1 MAGRTRLLMLPVRMR
16 KFLFHDCRT
25 QHLIK
30 HVIHFL
36 IYPVGLDAGK
46 VYLGGTDRRMTQALA
61 DQFDRLAGL
70 QH

>member
-1 MAGRTRLLMLPVRMR
+1 MAGRTRLLMLSGRMR
-16 KFLFHDCRT
+16 KFLFLNCRT

-36 IYPVGLDAGK
+36 IYPVGRDAGK

-61 DQFDRLAGL
+61 DQFDRLARF